1 MEYFIVLF
9 VTRQSNIN
17 ILHYHIAG
25 KPEDLNNEANAFY
38 VTGTDE
44 YSKYLVENFSCF
56 NLIKDCN
63 ISVDCYFTSTTLL
76 ADWAITKHFSIVGT
90 MCLDRK
96 GIAKEIKSMEGR
108 EEKSTI
114 YAYQSNGDSLLVS
127 YVDKNKAGKKNIVV
141 LTTMHTSVSVTKD
154 QRVKPNVHTFYD
166 QTKRGVDV
174 VDLVSIHNTSKMKN
188 WRWPINALAFVL
200 DTVCTN
206 ANTILAESSNP
217 ATPSSFE
224 FTYTL
229 GKVLVLPQMQH
240 RHQDSSNFSIVL
252 VYKMRQILD
261 IQIDKPRN
269 LPTSQY
275 WSLLRLC
282 GKCYW
287 Y

>member
-1 MEYFIVLF
+1 MRLCTLTEGMLISNNTIRRNQLNMEYFIVLF

-25 KPEDLNNEANAFY
+25 KPEDLSNEANAFY

-44 YSKYLVENFSCF
+44 YSKYLVENFNCF

-127 YVDKNKAGKKNIVV
+127 YVDKNKAGKKNIIV
-141 LTTMHTSVSVTKD
+141 LTTMHTSM
-154 QRVKPNVHTFYD
+154 
-166 QTKRGVDV
+166 
-174 VDLVSIHNTSKMKN
+174 L
-188 WRWPINALAFVL
+188 
-200 DTVCTN
+200 
-206 ANTILAESSNP
+206 
-217 ATPSSFE
+217 
-224 FTYTL
+224 
-229 GKVLVLPQMQH
+229 
-240 RHQDSSNFSIVL
+240 
-252 VYKMRQILD
+252 
-261 IQIDKPRN
+261 
-269 LPTSQY
+269 
-275 WSLLRLC
+275 
-282 GKCYW
+282 
-287 Y
+287 